1 MPVRPAVV
9 SMAGCVVVLAAVAVV
24 PAGAARN
31 STPRCRASDLAG
43 AIIDEQGAAGSRD
56 ARLVLTNTSRRTC
69 HSRGF
74 IGGQLIGL
82 DDRPLTTHVTRT
94 GAATRTVTIK
104 PGAAAALTIHW
115 NVIPSGNTRCKV
127 ARWLMVTPPDDT
139 TTVRVYFRSTACR
152 GELTVGPLTNPRTV

>member
-1 MPVRPAVV
+1 MPIRPAVV
-9 SMAGCVVVLAAVAVV
+9 SMAGCVAVLAAVAVV
-24 PAGAARN
+24 PVGAAGK
-31 STPRCRASDLAG
+31 STPRCRASDLTG
-43 AIIDEQGAAGSRD
+43 ALIDEQGGAGSRD

-82 DDRPLTTHVTRT
+82 DDRPLTTHVRRT

-115 NVIPSGNTRCKV
+115 NVIPSGNSPCRT
-127 ARWLMVTPPDDT
+127 ARWLMVTPPDDIA
-139 TTVRVYFRSTACR
+139 TVRVYFRSTACR